1 MEAFAR
7 RFRCVCLDMD
17 GTLCTN
23 ARHPDGHDRV
33 TPRTAAAL
41 REYKACGGT
50 VIVATGRPAG
60 SSTSVVDRDLPGVV
74 SFVVC
79 CDGGCVLAPA
89 AEAGGGWQPV
99 WQSGLSGLAVARL
112 LAAIAAMRRGLAG
125 SGPIVPSSRAPGAP
139 TGVGQPHLRISTQRI
154 HHQPPFYI
162 TSHHS
167 NLHS

>member
-112 LAAIAAMRRGLAG
+112 LAAVAAQLPAGCSCGAQLHTGYDGFGVFGSIATSPR
-125 SGPIVPSSRAPGAP
+125 
-139 TGVGQPHLRISTQRI
+139 LRETLEEANADSYIS
-154 HHQPPFYI
+154 PK
-162 TSHHS
+162 
-167 NLHS
+167 NL